1 MRLDPASKSALCVE
15 HGGDVLDRVVRA
27 WGVPARAAATAAEWR
42 PARIPGVAADA
53 ATVYLARLFAL
64 ELIAPQ
70 FCAPGIVEH
79 AAEELGLDARVLS
92 EIRADDMMRE
102 YLRAPN

>member
-1 MRLDPASKSALCVE
+1 M
-15 HGGDVLDRVVRA
+15 LDRVVRA

-42 PARIPGVAADA
+42 RLREFPAVAADA

-92 EIRADDMMRE
+92 EIRADDIMRKM
-102 YLRAPN
+102 RAPN

>member
-1 MRLDPASKSALCVE
+1 MRLDPASKAALCVE
-15 HGGDVLDRVVRA
+15 HGGELLDRVVRA
-27 WGVPARAAATAAEWR
+27 WGVPPRAAATAAEWR
-42 PARIPGVAADA
+42 RLREFPGAAADA

-79 AAEELGLDARVLS
+79 AAEELGL
-92 EIRADDMMRE
+92 ERAC
-102 YLRAPN
+102 P